1 MPEEINLPELE
12 VPNAVTTA
20 AMHEARQG
28 GLPSFD
34 SVSTLMTDLNSED

>member
-1 MPEEINLPELE
+1 MPEEINPPELE
-12 VPNAVTTA
+12 VPNIVTTA

-34 SVSTLMTDLNSED
+34 SVSELMDDLSAED